1 MSRVLSAGVYRQK
14 DLVLLSVHQ
23 TKAQA
28 LKAQNENKDF
38 TEVRYFYNIY
48 PSQVAV
54 LSYGQAVD
62 LEHIIATAKKWREQ

>member
-1 MSRVLSAGVYRQK
+1 MSRILSAGLYREK
-14 DLVLLSVHQ
+14 DLVLISAHQ

-62 LEHIIATAKKWREQ
+62 LETIIATAKKWREQ